1 MKISFVVTDCRDQ
14 ISPNC
19 TKTFKRFVKRGRPA
33 VNCPACKGVKAV
45 ATAAESHDC
54 NSEGWDC
61 MFNNGVKSHNKVASM
76 ERECP
81 CGNKFNIKP
90 GRGRKATK
98 CDDCRSN
105 GTVYRLNEE
114 GELDAI
120 RAETLAEEQREL
132 REQAGKD
139 RAERLVAMMS
149 PLIARD
155 NKRRQMVAN

>member
-1 MKISFVVTDCRDQ
+1 MKISFIVTDCRDQ

-33 VNCPACKGVKAV
+33 VNCPACKATKVQVVTQGTAV
-45 ATAAESHDC
+45 P
-54 NSEGWDC
+54 N
-61 MFNNGVKSHNKVASM
+61 M

-139 RAERLVAMMS
+139 RAARLVEMMS

-155 NKRRQMVAN
+155 TKRRSLVAR